1 MISSLHSLAPENC
14 IKLLI
19 GNKTDLAE
27 MREVSYLEGQALANK
42 YGFGFYEV
50 SSIADKKQ
58 VYQVFIEIG
67 KRFLIRAAGS
77 PDQPRGQPLP
87 EKRTRLHKV
96 QDFLNTFHL
105 MFKTNIFQIASLNL
119 DNWLTRGLGFGVW
132 GLGFGVWGL
141 G

>member
-58 VYQVFIEIG
+58 IDDETKPQ
-67 KRFLIRAAGS
+67 LNAALKEF
-77 PDQPRGQPLP
+77 GQQFVAR
-87 EKRTRLHKV
+87 K
-96 QDFLNTFHL
+96 
-105 MFKTNIFQIASLNL
+105 AA
-119 DNWLTRGLGFGVW
+119 
-132 GLGFGVWGL
+132 
-141 G
+141 